1 MTAQLL
7 LPLVLLSVALALP
20 HGVEGIQFAIDDVA
34 TRKPEAKRLKPAE
47 LIDVRFVK
55 ELEESGFVK
64 VLYGEK

>member
-1 MTAQLL
+1 
-7 LPLVLLSVALALP
+7 
-20 HGVEGIQFAIDDVA
+20 VA